1 MADGSGPASTHH
13 SKRLIGDLTSPEISQ
28 AVGKTAIL
36 CLPVGSLEQHGP
48 HLPLSTDTILAE
60 AFTQA
65 IIARW
70 TKTFDLWQLPAL
82 TLGLSREHA
91 WAPGTMS
98 LSIETM
104 TALLRNVAAEIARA
118 LPTRNLVVIN
128 GHGGN
133 RGILEALG
141 RELAADYGLNFFAL
155 HLGAM
160 MSPPSGA
167 AFTEIHGGKD
177 ETSVMLAL
185 APHLVRQDLVAQN
198 KPPADAKLVQTL
210 ILDPAASWPWSS
222 DDPRLAHLGVIGDAK
237 AATVEHGQAI
247 VARVVESAAGAF
259 ERLLD
264 NQRRA
269 QR

>member
-1 MADGSGPASTHH
+1 MQRH
-13 SKRLIGDLTSPEISQ
+13 SERHSNRLLGELTSPEISQ
-28 AVGKTAIL
+28 RVSKTSIL
-36 CLPVGSLEQHGP
+36 CLPLGSTEQHGP
-48 HLPLSTDTILAE
+48 HLPLNADTVLAD
-60 AFTQA
+60 ALTQA

-70 TKTFDLWQLPAL
+70 GDKYDLWQLPSL
-82 TLGLSREHA
+82 PIGLSREHA

-98 LSIETM
+98 LTIETM
-104 TALLRNVAAEIARA
+104 TALLRNIASEIARA

-141 RELAADYGLNFFAL
+141 RELLADFGLNFCAL

-185 APHLVRQDLVAQN
+185 APHLVHSDLIVQA
-198 KPPADAKLVQTL
+198 KTPKDAGAIQTL
-210 ILDPAASWPWSS
+210 ILDPATSWPWTS
-222 DDPRLAHLGVIGDAK
+222 DDPRIAHLGIIGDAQ
-237 AATVEHGQAI
+237 AASVEHGRAI
-247 VARVVESAAGAF
+247 VARVVEAAASAF
-259 ERLLD
+259 ERLLE
-264 NQRRA
+264 NQRNPKR
-269 QR
+269 